1 VRWGRYQHRLASGHA
16 SVGNPDDAVRHAQ
29 RATLHLQNGGASSRE
44 LAAAFDT
51 VAACHHQRGDLDA
64 AARAR
69 CQAVTTLEQDA
80 ASSTDCVLALT
91 RLADLRR
98 LQGLYADAENLLT
111 RTLAKVPD
119 GDRGEQMTSRA
130 LVLNAL
136 GIVYKDTGRYIAA
149 NHAYNTAL
157 GLIIAAHGPD
167 DPATAALWHN
177 LAGLAQARGHPHQ
190 AIPLATRAVEL
201 RERQLGPH
209 HYLVAEDLAVLGA
222 ALLDADRVD
231 DAEPLFHRA
240 LAIFRARHPAHRYD
254 VAVNLANLAACRY
267 ARGDARAAAELIRE
281 GLAIRK
287 LILGADHPEIARQL
301 ENHAVVAAD
310 NTERRCHR

>member
-167 DPATAALWHN
+167 DPATAPLWHN

-190 AIPLATRAVEL
+190 AIPLATSAVEL

-209 HYLVAEDLAVLGA
+209 HCLVAEDLAVSRDDLVFREGTLHISVVNGDFNFSLNPRTCVFSASIQQTGA
-222 ALLDADRVD
+222 V
-231 DAEPLFHRA
+231 EGGTG
-240 LAIFRARHPAHRYD
+240 
-254 VAVNLANLAACRY
+254 RY
-267 ARGDARAAAELIRE
+267 AAAAGSFTGSVTARGVLRRTSDGTCSQDHAPVIEVDTLT
-281 GLAIRK
+281 
-287 LILGADHPEIARQL
+287 ADGSL
-301 ENHAVVAAD
+301 SL
-310 NTERRCHR
+310 